1 MGTQVLPELKGNLE
15 TVTETP
21 LFVVLNKV
29 TVLQH
34 HELDAITDTIPQE
47 VDSLD
52 ILRATVMNPRHI
64 DLLDSLL
71 QMHQV
76 AELRERSWTGGRSL
90 KSSSA

>member
-1 MGTQVLPELKGNLE
+1 MGTQVPPELKGNLE

-21 LFVVLNKV
+21 LFVVLDKV

-34 HELDAITDTIPQE
+34 HELDAITDTITQE
-47 VDSLD
+47 VNSLD

-64 DLLDSLL
+64 NHLDSLL

-76 AELRERSWTGGRSL
+76 AELRVRGWTGRRSL
-90 KSSSA
+90 